1 MATPRPRVWSDMSS
15 NEKRQHFV
23 EWRAPLR
30 GATIA
35 SVTWASDPAGPTFSA
50 LSVVGTRTV
59 VDITA
64 PVIQARGR
72 YKIRCKMTDDSG
84 HIHETEPPIELTV
97 QPGGNF

>member
-15 NEKRQHFV
+15 NEVRQHFL

-30 GATIA
+30 GACITLH
-35 SVTWASDPAGPTFSA
+35 SWATDPAGPTFSN
-50 LSVVGTRTV
+50 LKVQGTRTV

-64 PVIQARGR
+64 PAIGQKVR
-72 YKIRCKMTDDSG
+72 YNIRCKMTDDSG
-84 HIHETEPPIELTV
+84 HIHETEPPVELTV